1 MNVLEYRI
9 TELDETIPPR
19 YRVTANGRPISVFT
33 SLDAAAN
40 TARLLGSCDHQHGE
54 DVVVT
59 VHAASGAVKVLE
71 TMMGDAIAYRQMY
84 QMP

>member
-1 MNVLEYRI
+1 MLEYRI
-9 TELDETIPPR
+9 TELTDTIPR
-19 YRVTANGRPISVFT
+19 QYRVTANGRSVSLFT

-59 VHAASGAVKVLE
+59 VHSADGTVKVLE

-84 QMP
+84 RVP